1 MIIVV
6 LPSLTQKEWLAYLL
20 GGVMPRTYRRFS
32 REFKMQ
38 IVDSIL
44 KGAVAGQIAKA
55 NDLHPEVVRKWVRDL
70 SVSERCVRRPRQSGL
85 PDNAKV
91 GELERQLGQ
100 MAAENLVLKKALQR
114 IKDLARERGR
124 VACLALASELAGPG
138 TPSDNPGLGTHH
150 WNAQTR
156 RNMGTF
162 LH

>member
-55 NDLHPEVVRKWVRDL
+55 NDLHPEVVRKLVRDFKTYYRKMR
-70 SVSERCVRRPRQSGL
+70 SPAAAKHIPITRRS
-85 PDNAKV
+85 
-91 GELERQLGQ
+91 
-100 MAAENLVLKKALQR
+100 
-114 IKDLARERGR
+114 
-124 VACLALASELAGPG
+124 AS
-138 TPSDNPGLGTHH
+138 
-150 WNAQTR
+150 WNASWARWPPKTSC
-156 RNMGTF
+156 
-162 LH
+162 